1 MRKIPNKK
9 EVETIP
15 SQKKLNKKE
24 GPRRMLESHLDRRL
38 KQSWKTDGGNRMEEV
53 MGKGMGGV
61 EDQVWEET
69 EQFRGPGE

>member
-1 MRKIPNKK
+1 
-9 EVETIP
+9 
-15 SQKKLNKKE
+15 
-24 GPRRMLESHLDRRL
+24 MLESHLDRRL

-69 EQFRGPGE
+69 GQRTSWP